1 MYTSSTSSTD
11 IIVRHT
17 ILHFCQESIV
27 YPEKNVPSG
36 QEGSPLPC
44 VPIEKIRSIALRDHL
59 TRSIIHNSGDMQ
71 REAPKE
77 NKTQSRSRADRVR
90 ETGEN
95 HPPPPRAQTLLS
107 NNLRCTALN

>member
-17 ILHFCQESIV
+17 ILHFFQESIV
-27 YPEKNVPSG
+27 YPEKKVTSG

-44 VPIEKIRSIALRDHL
+44 LPVEKILSIELRDQL

-71 REAPKE
+71 REAQK
-77 NKTQSRSRADRVR
+77 V
-90 ETGEN
+90 ETG
-95 HPPPPRAQTLLS
+95 QTLEGAGDRRKAS
-107 NNLRCTALN
+107 SSTESRHKG

>member
-1 MYTSSTSSTD
+1 MYAYSTSSTD

-36 QEGSPLPC
+36 QAGSPLPC
-44 VPIEKIRSIALRDHL
+44 LPVEKISSIALRDQL

-71 REAPKE
+71 RKAPKE
-77 NKTQSRSRADRVR
+77 DKTEQKQGRHGTVR
-90 ETGEN
+90 ETEEN
-95 HPPPPRAQTLLS
+95 RPPPPRAEVGKKKK
-107 NNLRCTALN
+107 